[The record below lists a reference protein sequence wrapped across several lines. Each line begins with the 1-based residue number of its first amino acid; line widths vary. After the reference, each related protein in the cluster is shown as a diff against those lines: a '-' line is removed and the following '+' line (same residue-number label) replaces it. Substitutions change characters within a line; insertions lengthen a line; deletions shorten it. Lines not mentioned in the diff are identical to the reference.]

1 MNAKRDFLKINPEQD
16 RSQKAIENIFEAATS
31 LAISG
36 DAKLLNIR
44 ELSERSGYSVGN
56 IYHYFSKIDD
66 LFSYVFNKRRE
77 KVHAAFGENIRK
89 LDPSS
94 TVSEIFTKLVD
105 DSFEIWKQPHPK
117 LLNKMLRQYLK
128 RSQDPEKF
136 HAIADLLVP
145 DFLDVMKKNTS
156 ATFRSIDVIEL
167 RILLRM
173 AEQAIGAP
181 FIEQDPLAGSEEHR
195 KIAINSCCAL
205 FNVRPS
211 NL

>member
-1 MNAKRDFLKINPEQD
+1 MDTKRDFLKKSPEQD
-16 RSQKAIENIFEAATS
+16 RSEKAIEAIFETATK

-77 KVHAAFGENIRK
+77 KVHAAFGNSIRSSS
-89 LDPSS
+89 PSA
-94 TVSEIFTKLVD
+94 TVNDIFSKLVD
-105 DSFEIWKQPHPK
+105 DSFDIWKQPHPK
-117 LLNKMLRQYLK
+117 LLNKMLRHYLK
-128 RSQDPEKF
+128 TAKEPEKF

-145 DFLDVMKKNTS
+145 SFLDMMQKNTS
-156 ATFRSIDVIEL
+156 ATFRQIDENEL

-173 AEQAIGAP
+173 TQQAIGAP
-181 FIEQDPLAGSEEHR
+181 FMEQDPIAGTAEHR
-195 KIAINSCCAL
+195 KIAIESCCKL
-205 FNVRPS
+205 FEKATN
-211 NL
+211 

>member
-1 MNAKRDFLKINPEQD
+1 MNAKRDFLKNSPEQD
-16 RSQKAIENIFEAATS
+16 RSEKAIETIFETATK

-36 DAKLLNIR
+36 DPKVLNIR
-44 ELSERSGYSVGN
+44 ELSEHSGYSVGN

-145 DFLDVMKKNTS
+145 PFLDAMQKNTS
-156 ATFRSIDVIEL
+156 ASFRQIDENEL

-173 AEQAIGAP
+173 TQQAIGAP
-181 FIEQDPLAGSEEHR
+181 FMEQDPIAGTAEHR

-205 FNVRPS
+205 FNIRTA
-211 NL
+211 NI

>member
-1 MNAKRDFLKINPEQD
+1 MDAKRAFLKNSPEQD
-16 RSQKAIENIFEAATS
+16 RSEKAIETIFDAATI

-77 KVHAAFGENIRK
+77 KVHAAFGDSIRSFS
-89 LDPSS
+89 PSA
-94 TVSEIFTKLVD
+94 TANDIFTKLVD
-105 DSFEIWKQPHPK
+105 DSFVIWKQPHPK
-117 LLNKMLRQYLK
+117 LLNKMLRHYLK
-128 RSQDPEKF
+128 SSKEPEKF

-145 DFLDVMKKNTS
+145 AFLEAIQKNTS
-156 ATFRSIDVIEL
+156 MTFRHVDESEL

-173 AEQAIGAP
+173 TQQAIGAP
-181 FIEQDPLAGSEEHR
+181 FVEQDPMAGTAEHR
-195 KIAINSCCAL
+195 RIAVESCCRL
-205 FNVRPS
+205 FENR
-211 NL
+211 